1 MSQMQG
7 VSSRRPMS
15 SALITGALSLGAI
28 LTVLGFVFA

>member
-1 MSQMQG
+1 M
-7 VSSRRPMS
+7 P